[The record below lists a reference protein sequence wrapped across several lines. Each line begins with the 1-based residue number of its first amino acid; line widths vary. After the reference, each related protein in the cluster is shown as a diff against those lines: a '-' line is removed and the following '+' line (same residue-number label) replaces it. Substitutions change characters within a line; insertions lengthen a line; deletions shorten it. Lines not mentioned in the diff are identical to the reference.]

1 MVDLS
6 EIQAAYYM
14 VAATGVLVAAVFYI
28 LNLQTQQKNL
38 KINQETRQIQL
49 LLEYNKAIAEET
61 YSNIKLYR
69 KVVNAK
75 WDSFD
80 DFVMKGYRDPEV
92 SSFREVLFRRFHVT
106 GLMIRDG
113 LIGIDTF
120 VEYLHDAPVMVWEK
134 YKPIIV
140 EFRKRYHLP
149 TYLEGFEYLA
159 EEINRYRVRRGWDVK
174 TPDDIVWPSLEEA
187 SN

>member
-1 MVDLS
+1 MVDLT

-14 VAATGVLVAAVFYI
+14 VAATGVIVAAVFYI
-28 LNLQTQQKNL
+28 LNLQTQKKNM

-49 LLEYNKAIAEET
+49 LLEYNQAIASET
-61 YSNIKLYR
+61 FPNIKTYR
-69 KVVNAK
+69 KIVNAK

-80 DFVMKGYRDPEV
+80 DFVATGYRDPEV
-92 SSFREVLFRRFHVT
+92 SSFREVLFRRYHVT

-113 LIGIDTF
+113 LISIDTF

-134 YKPIIV
+134 YRPIV
-140 EFRKRYHLP
+140 YEFRKRYHLP

-159 EEINRYRVRRGWDVK
+159 EEINRYRVRKGWGVK
-174 TPDDIVWPSLEEA
+174 TPDEIVWPYLKEA
-187 SN
+187 S